1 MSSTVHH
8 AEGVQVRARLDR
20 LLAELQGQ
28 DRTAAPSEEAARSA
42 LAAAAGVAAENARL
56 REERDR
62 IARDLHDLAVQ
73 RLFAA
78 GMTLQSALP
87 SVDDADTTERLRRAV
102 DDLDAT
108 IKIIRSTI
116 YGLRAHDPAPPGAG
130 LRARLGEAVRDL
142 AAALGR
148 SPALRMEGLLDTE
161 VPEAVADEAVAVL
174 REALTNVARHAS
186 AGTVEVAA
194 RVVAGPAG
202 VSARRVF
209 ALTVRDDG
217 TGVPPGARRS
227 GLHNLAARAERLD
240 GELELTTPPGGG
252 TLLAWRVPLR

>member
-8 AEGVQVRARLDR
+8 AEGVQVRDRLDR
-20 LLAELQGQ
+20 LLAELRGR
-28 DRTAAPSEEAARSA
+28 DDAAAPSEGVARSA
-42 LAAAAGVAAENARL
+42 LDAAAGVAAENARL

-78 GMTLQSALP
+78 GMTLQSIAP
-87 SVDDADTTERLRRAV
+87 SVDDPDTTERLRRAV

-116 YGLRAHDPAPPGAG
+116 SGLRAHDPAPAGAG
-130 LRARLGEAVRDL
+130 LRTRLGEAVRDL

-148 SPALRMEGLLDTE
+148 SPALRLEGLLDTE
-161 VPEAVADEAVAVL
+161 VPQSVADEAVTVL

-186 AGTVEVAA
+186 AGTVEVTA
-194 RVVAGPAG
+194 RVAASGETD
-202 VSARRVF
+202 RTDRLF

-227 GLHNLAARAERLD
+227 GLHNLAERAERLG

-252 TLLAWRVPLR
+252 TLLAWRVPLD

>member
-8 AEGVQVRARLDR
+8 SDGVRTGPDR
-20 LLAELQGQ
+20 LL
-28 DRTAAPSEEAARSA
+28 
-42 LAAAAGVAAENARL
+42 AENARL

-87 SVDDADTTERLRRAV
+87 SVDDPDTTERLRRAV

-116 YGLRAHDPAPPGAG
+116 SGLRAPDPAPPGAG
-130 LRARLGEAVRDL
+130 LRARLGEAIRDL

-148 SPALRMEGLLDTE
+148 SPALRLEGLLDTE
-161 VPEAVADEAVAVL
+161 VPRPVADEAVAVL

-186 AGTVEVAA
+186 AGTVEVTA
-194 RVVAGPAG
+194 RVV
-202 VSARRVF
+202 SRRDARRVF

-227 GLHNLAARAERLD
+227 GLHNLAERAERLG
-240 GELELTTPPGGG
+240 GELELSTPRDGG
-252 TLLAWRVPLR
+252 TLLAWRVPLG